1 MDDKIPKP
9 DPGLETGETGTDVS
23 TQALTQALRG
33 GFVILYIV
41 ILILAGY
48 FLASNSAR
56 VKPGAS
62 TVVLRFGRPLQT
74 SKGEVLT
81 EGKMV
86 WAWPRPIDEK
96 VDITGGTRSVFSTVG
111 WYGAATGANAQFNPD
126 RDRYVL
132 TRDWNILHVQMELRY
147 EVEDPIRYN
156 FGFFKDDDS
165 ENSRGVE
172 TVLELALNNAIVLTA
187 SVFEANEILD
197 TIPVDVVDGEKTVS
211 MVFKKAVAHHLG
223 RLVAEYDLGIG
234 VESVEFI
241 SAPVLP
247 RGKVAIEDAKLRQ
260 KRAASSDALNEAIEK
275 ARTLKNQARVGAD
288 NIIKKAESESGQLAE
303 KVKNEFAEFNSLWDN
318 FKDDPEGLQLE
329 LEKRL
334 RDTVRGIMSDP
345 SVEITKLPA
354 GVAGGRPKVKLVVR
368 RLRQR
373 GPEAMEFEGDPDG
386 GSQKAPGPN

>member
-1 MDDKIPKP
+1 MSDDIPQS

-41 ILILAGY
+41 IFILAGY

-74 SKGEVLT
+74 STDEVLK

-86 WAWPRPIDEK
+86 WAWPYPIDEK
-96 VDITGGTRSVFSTVG
+96 VDITGGARSVFSTIG
-111 WYGAATGANAQFNPD
+111 WYGGATGANVQFNPD
-126 RDRYVL
+126 RDRYIL
-132 TRDWNILHVQMELRY
+132 TRDWNVLHVQMELKY
-147 EVEDPIRYN
+147 TVEDPIRYN
-156 FGFFKDDDS
+156 FEYEDIEK
-165 ENSRGVE
+165 
-172 TVLELALNNAIVLTA
+172 VLQLALNNAIVLSA

-197 TIPVDVVDGEKTVS
+197 TVPVEIVDGDVVVP
-211 MVFKKAVAHHLG
+211 MVFKKAVAYHLD
-223 RLVAEYDLGIG
+223 RLVADYDLGVD
-234 VESVEFI
+234 VESVEFE

-260 KRAASSDALNEAIEK
+260 ARTASFGKVDVAIEK
-275 ARTLKNQARVGAD
+275 AQTLKDKARIGAEYK
-288 NIIKKAESESGQLAE
+288 ISKAESEAAQLAE
-303 KVKNEFAEFNSLWDN
+303 QVNNEFAEFNSLWDN

-334 RDTVRGIMSDP
+334 RDTVRGIIADRK
-345 SVEITKLPA
+345 VEVTQLPA

-368 RLRQR
+368 RLPPR
-373 GPEAMEFEGDPDG
+373 GPEAMAFEGSPDG